1 MRSEKTTQS
10 EQALL
15 SGNRRPTHE
24 VTNRDCHIPLT
35 THFFMMH
42 TLFLMAKICLLQVLA
57 LDDVTHVM
65 FHDKLIQSLFTSAK
79 L

>member
-1 MRSEKTTQS
+1 
-10 EQALL
+10 
-15 SGNRRPTHE
+15 
-24 VTNRDCHIPLT
+24 
-35 THFFMMH
+35 MMH
-42 TLFLMAKICLLQVLA
+42 TLFFMAKICLLQVLA